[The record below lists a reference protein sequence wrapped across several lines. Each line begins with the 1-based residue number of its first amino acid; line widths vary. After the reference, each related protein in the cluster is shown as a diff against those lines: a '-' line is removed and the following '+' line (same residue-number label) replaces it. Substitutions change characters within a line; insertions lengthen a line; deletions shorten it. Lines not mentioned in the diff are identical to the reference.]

1 MHIRRATLDNCH
13 EETDTVVVIDV
24 LRAFTTAAYAFAAG
38 ASEIILAGSV
48 EEAFRLKKQVPES
61 LTMGEVDGY
70 PVEGFDLSNSPSALV
85 GRDLSGRQI
94 IHRSTAGTQGV
105 LGCKNAL
112 NILAASLC
120 CASVTVNHIRLL
132 SPRSLTLVETGV
144 FPGGWGDED
153 QACADYIEG
162 MLINKPPDRDAIIQR
177 VRDSRSGL
185 HYSDPLNTIFP
196 PRDLVMAVDIDRF
209 DFAMKV
215 ERKDGLLV
223 MAPVK

>member
-1 MHIRRATLDNCH
+1 MQIKRATLENCH
-13 EETDTVVVIDV
+13 DETDTVVVIDV

-38 ASEIILAGSV
+38 ALEIILAGSV
-48 EEAFRLKKQVPES
+48 EEAFRLKKQIPES
-61 LTMGEVDGY
+61 LIMGEVDGY
-70 PVEGFDLSNSPSALV
+70 PVEGFDLSNSPSGLV

-105 LGCKNAL
+105 LGCKAAL

-120 CASVTVNHIRLL
+120 CASATVNHIRFL

-153 QACADYIEG
+153 KACADFLEG
-162 MLINKPPDRDAIIQR
+162 MLMNKPLDRNAIIQR
-177 VRDSRSGL
+177 VVDSRSGL
-185 HYSDPLNTIFP
+185 HYNDPSNTIFP
-196 PRDLVMAVDIDRF
+196 PRDLALAVDIDRF

-215 ERKDGLLV
+215 ERKNGLLV
-223 MAPVK
+223 MAPAK

>member
-1 MHIRRATLDNCH
+1 MVI
-13 EETDTVVVIDV
+13 IDV
-24 LRAFTTAAYAFAAG
+24 LRAFTTAAFAFEAG

-48 EEAFRLKKQVPES
+48 EEAFEYKRRMPES
-61 LTMGEVDGY
+61 LIMGEVDGY

-85 GRDLSGRQI
+85 GRDLSDRQI

-105 LGCKNAL
+105 LGCKAAL

-120 CASVTVNHIRLL
+120 CASATVNHIRLL

-153 QACADYIEG
+153 KACADFLEG
-162 MLINKPPDRDAIIQR
+162 MLTNKPPDRNAIIQQ
-177 VRDSRSGL
+177 VRDSKSGL

-196 PRDLVMAVDIDRF
+196 PQDLAMAVDIDRF
-209 DFAMKV
+209 DFVMKV

-223 MAPVK
+223 MAPLK

>member
-1 MHIRRATLDNCH
+1 MKIKHATLENCH

-24 LRAFTTAAYAFAAG
+24 LRAFTTAAFAFEAG

-48 EEAFRLKKQVPES
+48 EEAFKFKKQFPES
-61 LTMGEVDGY
+61 LIMGEVDGY

-105 LGCKNAL
+105 LGCKNSL

-120 CASVTVNHIRLL
+120 CASVTVIHIRLL
-132 SPRSLTLVETGV
+132 SPRYLTLVETGV

-153 QACADYIEG
+153 KACADFLEG
-162 MLINKPPDRDAIIQR
+162 MLIYKPPDRDAIIQR
-177 VRDSRSGL
+177 VRYSRSGL
-185 HYSDPLNTIFP
+185 HYNDPSNTIFP
-196 PRDLVMAVDIDRF
+196 PRDLALAVDIDRF

>member
-1 MHIRRATLDNCH
+1 MQIKRATLENCH

-48 EEAFRLKKQVPES
+48 EEAFRLKKQIPES
-61 LTMGEVDGY
+61 LIMGEVDGY
-70 PVEGFDLSNSPSALV
+70 PVEGFDLSNSPSGLV

-94 IHRSTAGTQGV
+94 IHRSTAGTQGI
-105 LGCKNAL
+105 LGCKKAQ

-120 CASVTVNHIRLL
+120 CASATVNHIRLL

-153 QACADYIEG
+153 KACADFLEG
-162 MLINKPPDRDAIIQR
+162 MFINKPPDHDAIIQR
-177 VRDSRSGL
+177 VVDSRSGL
-185 HYSDPLNTIFP
+185 HYNDPSNTIFP
-196 PRDLVMAVDIDRF
+196 PRDLALAVDIDRF
-209 DFAMKV
+209 DFVMKV